1 MCPQLRRRLPP
12 PDSIQENIMKF
23 NPIIAGVALS
33 LMSGAAFAQTAAATG
48 ADAALSG
55 PGITMGKVA
64 TIPLKYVNI
73 QDNDLVTSKLIG
85 IDIYNKQ
92 DEDIGEIAD
101 VVIGDGKSV
110 IGIVASVGG
119 FLGMGDSYV
128 VLDPASIALAED
140 DGTWKAYVDTTK
152 DDLSNAPKLDYS
164 KFKK

>member
-1 MCPQLRRRLPP
+1 MNFR
-12 PDSIQENIMKF
+12 
-23 NPIIAGVALS
+23 PIVAGMIFS
-33 LMSGAAFAQTAAATG
+33 LLSGAAVAQTAAATG
-48 ADAALSG
+48 ADATLTG
-55 PGITMGKVA
+55 PGITMGTAA

-73 QDNDLVTSKLIG
+73 QDTDLMTSRLIG

-92 DEDIGEIAD
+92 NEAIGEISD

-119 FLGMGDSYV
+119 FLSIGESYV
-128 VLDPASIALAED
+128 VLDPASVALAEV

-164 KFKK
+164 KLKK

>member
-1 MCPQLRRRLPP
+1 
-12 PDSIQENIMKF
+12 MKF
-23 NPIIAGVALS
+23 RPITAAVVMALIP
-33 LMSGAAFAQTAAATG
+33 GAAFAQTAAATG

-64 TIPLKYVNI
+64 TMPLKYVNI
-73 QDNDLVTSKLIG
+73 QDTDLMTSKLVG

-92 DEDIGEIAD
+92 NEEIGEISD
-101 VVIGDGKSV
+101 IVIGDGKAV

-119 FLGMGDSYV
+119 FLSVGESYV

-164 KFKK
+164 KMKK